1 MTKHLRLIMLSL
13 LAMICLGGYSQSETV
28 FKTLSFPDENQ
39 QTNTVQNY
47 STSWTAKIGDD
58 TWSIDNC
65 NNNNWN
71 NGWKHIAMGSKS
83 DATVASI
90 ATDKPLTAAITKV
103 VVNYGTVVNLPK
115 NLNSL
120 KLIVASDNGFNN
132 DVETIDGEK
141 SFSTD
146 GQSTFTIT
154 TPAEGRYFKL
164 EYDLNKTVDGKN
176 QAKNGVIQIK
186 TVEYYT
192 KPASSK
198 TPTTTTFGDD
208 YDGKT
213 FNFVDGVLEGWKA
226 PTATQTLAGVDGKIS
241 YESDKPDVATVD
253 ANGQLTFKS
262 YGTATITATFTPK
275 DTEKYAES
283 TASYTVINKRTPTTI
298 TFGEEVDN
306 NTFEVKDGE
315 TVVTRVATVTP
326 VGATGSIVYESSDE
340 AIAKVDATTGA
351 ITLGAKYGTA
361 VITAKFVATG
371 SYADSKASYSIKHV
385 GDFVFYE
392 SFDNC
397 DGTGGNDD
405 TFSGS
410 IAFNDW
416 KAEKLDE
423 VWTNS
428 GKVYLGN
435 KCIRIGKDA
444 SSVTTSS
451 IEYTGK
457 SILTFKAA
465 AWSTEDTKVQL
476 TITGGTLK
484 YGESEPTTSVS
495 FNPTKGEWQTFEM
508 EVTST
513 GPFTLQF
520 ANETTSRRFF
530 LDEVMIKK
538 VNAASPKVIT
548 LDENGDNIVE
558 EAENVNVTLKRTL
571 YGDGGWNTLCV
582 PFSLTAAQVKAAF
595 GNDVEL
601 RKLSSIEGTTL
612 KFVSTDII
620 TAGEPCLIKVAKDG
634 STYNFEGVATIAVAN
649 NTDYTFSMVSGDIQ
663 FLGIYSPMD
672 VVTVNP
678 AGPSTGYYAFLGEGN
693 KFFKAQA
700 ETKMKGFR
708 AFFLVPNKVPSNALK
723 AVIDGTA
730 TGIEDLVI
738 DGVKANGRVY
748 NLNGQ
753 YVGNS
758 LNGLQPGLYIQNG
771 KKIVVK

>member
-1 MTKHLRLIMLSL
+1 MTKHLRLIMLTL
-13 LAMICLGGYSQSETV
+13 LAVICLGGYSQGKSVTCTLTDTEETIA
-28 FKTLSFPDENQ
+28 P
-39 QTNTVQNY
+39 
-47 STSWTAKIGDD
+47 AGDLTFD
-58 TWSIDNC
+58 FSRSIDGKSVNGYYWNC
-65 NNNNWN
+65 A
-71 NGWKHIAMGSKS
+71 NGEVTVTVKLKDSNAEISKIVVNAKCGKTTPVL
-83 DATVASI
+83 DVKVGGQAFGNQVALTTTNADYTFEGKASGDI
-90 ATDKPLTAAITKV
+90 ELLFSKKADVDKPKS
-103 VVNYGTVVNLPK
+103 YF
-115 NLNSL
+115 L
-120 KLIVASDNGFNN
+120 K
-132 DVETIDGEK
+132 
-141 SFSTD
+141 
-146 GQSTFTIT
+146 TIT
-154 TPAEGRYFKL
+154 
-164 EYDLNKTVDGKN
+164 V
-176 QAKNGVIQIK
+176 
-186 TVEYYT
+186 YYT
-192 KPASSK
+192 STASSK
-198 TPTTTTFGDD
+198 TPTTTTFG
-208 YDGKT
+208 
-213 FNFVDGVLEGWKA
+213 V
-226 PTATQTLAGVDGKIS
+226 GVDS
-241 YESDKPDVATVD
+241 
-253 ANGQLTFKS
+253 
-262 YGTATITATFTPK
+262 
-275 DTEKYAES
+275 
-283 TASYTVINKRTPTTI
+283 
-298 TFGEEVDN
+298 
-306 NTFEVKDGE
+306 NTFEVKDGDTFE
-315 TVVTRVATVTP
+315 ARVAKCTTK
-326 VGATGSIVYESSDE
+326 GATGSIEYKSSDE
-340 AIAKVDATTGA
+340 AIAKVDATTGV

-361 VITAKFVATG
+361 VITATFVATG
-371 SYADSKASYSIKHV
+371 SFANSEASYSIKHV

-392 SFDNC
+392 SFDKC

-410 IAFNDW
+410 IASKDW

-423 VWTNS
+423 VWTKS

-465 AWSTEDTKVQL
+465 AWSTDDTKVQL

-582 PFSLTAAQVKAAF
+582 PFSLTAAQVTAAF

-649 NTDYTFSMVSGDIQ
+649 NKDYTFSMVSGDIQ

-708 AFFLVPNKVPSNALK
+708 AFFLVPNNVPSNALK

-738 DGVKANGRVY
+738 DGVTANGRVY